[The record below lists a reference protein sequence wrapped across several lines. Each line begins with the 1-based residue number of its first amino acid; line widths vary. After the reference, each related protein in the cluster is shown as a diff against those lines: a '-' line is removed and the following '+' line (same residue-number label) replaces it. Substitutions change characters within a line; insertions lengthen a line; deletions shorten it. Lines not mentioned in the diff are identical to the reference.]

1 MGARAVSPGGALL
14 RKSRVFAMPKPLSEP
29 KVTNLAEHKSPTMT
43 KQHPLHQTLTSPL
56 ASREKGD
63 WGLKRPFPLKTTL
76 NTSTP
81 MIRIKEL
88 DTVENVTD
96 FASAADHSLSL
107 EKFQEMRI
115 SMVLPRERGERGL
128 SSRSD
133 MWPKSVFEEENDTST
148 VRGEGGER
156 RWKFQGPWL
165 ARMTD
170 GEFAQYLDKKVRP
183 KRAQFRAL
191 LKQKLAED
199 ITDRQAKNA
208 KEAGEPAPAK
218 FQPKD
223 ISPQEFTEFLRSLRN
238 DRATLYALVSNFLDL
253 APLGRPVGIVQS
265 LQSMA
270 TYRNIASEN
279 PFAKSGPPNSHPS
292 AGISYLR
299 TDAYLENHP
308 VYGPQGRKTPVLA
321 RVLYPRQGG
330 ASAKFGVG
338 GFVANSPPG
347 DNAFNVRM
355 HGRGRTS
362 KPAVLAGVMQ
372 LDVDT
377 VGGAKA
383 YVEVSNATV
392 DPSGKVML
400 QLKESSSEAQVVA
413 KEGKGAAQIYH
424 DKATEK
430 YVAPLLDGSNQDDGN
445 RASRMNRVITEMLED
460 EMQQGAGGAKQVSS
474 SEAYGLGSV
483 KKE

>member
-1 MGARAVSPGGALL
+1 MGARVVSPGGALL
-14 RKSRVFAMPKPLSEP
+14 RKSRVFSLPKPLPEP
-29 KVTNLAEHKSPTMT
+29 VATNLSDFKSNTMT
-43 KQHPLHQTLTSPL
+43 RQHPQHQTITSPL
-56 ASREKGD
+56 SSREKGD
-63 WGLKRPFPLKTTL
+63 WGLKRPFPLRTTMS
-76 NTSTP
+76 TSTP

-115 SMVLPRERGERGL
+115 SMVLPRDRMERGIN
-128 SSRSD
+128 SRNES
-133 MWPKSVFEEENDTST
+133 WPKSVFEEENDTST
-148 VRGEGGER
+148 VPGEGGER

-165 ARMTD
+165 ARMND
-170 GEFAQYLDKKVRP
+170 GDFAKYLDKKVRP
-183 KRAQFRAL
+183 KRRQFRAL
-191 LKQKLAED
+191 LRQKLAED
-199 ITDRQAKNA
+199 MTERRATSAKERGVAVPPKVEAKDITDAQ
-208 KEAGEPAPAK
+208 
-218 FQPKD
+218 
-223 ISPQEFTEFLRSLRN
+223 FTDFLRSLRN
-238 DRATLYALVSNFLDL
+238 DRATLYALVSKFLDL

-279 PFAKSGPPNSHPS
+279 PFAKSGPPKSHPS

-308 VYGPQGRKTPVLA
+308 VYGPQARKSPILG
-321 RVLYPRQGG
+321 RVLYPRSGG

-347 DNAFNVRM
+347 DNAFNARM

-362 KPAVLAGVMQ
+362 KPAVLAGIMQ

-400 QLKESSSEAQVVA
+400 QLKESSPEAQVVA
-413 KEGKGAAQIYH
+413 KESKGAAEIYH
-424 DKATEK
+424 DGETEK
-430 YVAPLLDGSNQDDGN
+430 YVAPLLDGKGPADESK
-445 RASRMNRVITEMLED
+445 AARMNRVISEMLD
-460 EMQQGAGGAKQVSS
+460 EEVQHSSRKQVSS
-474 SEAYGLGSV
+474 SAAYGLGSV
-483 KKE
+483 NEKKQ